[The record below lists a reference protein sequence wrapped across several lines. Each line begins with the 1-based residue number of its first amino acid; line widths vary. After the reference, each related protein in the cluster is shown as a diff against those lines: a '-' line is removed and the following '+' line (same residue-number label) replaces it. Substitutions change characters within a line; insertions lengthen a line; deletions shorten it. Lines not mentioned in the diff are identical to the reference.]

1 MPSSWALTTTTKSQC
16 PGVNCENV
24 FNKITD
30 NMATMGQDPVTAQR
44 TKYQRRKTRRLNRQ
58 KSINAANAAKFK
70 ARRKAWAESGN
81 NL

>member
-1 MPSSWALTTTTKSQC
+1 
-16 PGVNCENV
+16 
-24 FNKITD
+24 
-30 NMATMGQDPVTAQR
+30 MATMGQDPVTAQR